1 MFKHPEQ
8 RDDEIYLGNA
18 TETEYEVSSWVNK
31 RLGEVAYNHWGQVVT
46 SRDNYFPMFLARS
59 EVEAKLKLNIS
70 DEERKVYQ
78 DMLDKGELTI

>member
-8 RDDEIYLGNA
+8 RDDEIYLGNV
-18 TETEYEVSSWVNK
+18 TEAEYELLSWVNK
-31 RLGEVAYNHWGQVVT
+31 RLGRFAYNYEGRIVT
-46 SRDNYFPMFLARS
+46 SRDKYFPMFLARS

>member
-8 RDDEIYLGNA
+8 RDGEIYLGNV
-18 TETEYEVSSWVNK
+18 TERQFELSSWVNK
-31 RLGEVAYNHWGQVVT
+31 RLGKVCYNHEGQVVT
-46 SRDNYFPMFLARS
+46 SRDKYFPMFLARS

-78 DMLDKGELTI
+78 DMLDKGEMTI